1 MYQAA
6 TVQQLGQASCLTSR
20 VERNISSSV
29 TLSSVQSVAKCV
41 GRPQSTVQPRGAGGP
56 HGHEGATNNL
66 ECIPVLRA

>member
-6 TVQQLGQASCLTSR
+6 TVQQLGQPSCLTSR

-41 GRPQSTVQPRGAGGP
+41 GRPQSTVQSRGGP